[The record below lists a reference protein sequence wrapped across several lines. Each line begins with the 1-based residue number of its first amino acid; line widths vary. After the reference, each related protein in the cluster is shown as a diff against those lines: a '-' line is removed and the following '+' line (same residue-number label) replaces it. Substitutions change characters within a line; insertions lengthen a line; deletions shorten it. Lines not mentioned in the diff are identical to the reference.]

1 VLFDDKTEVSGSFV
15 AIGPRQ
21 LVESAA
27 GGGIDLRLQE
37 DLF

>member
-1 VLFDDKTEVSGSFV
+1 VLFDDKTEVSGSF
-15 AIGPRQ
+15 GPRQ